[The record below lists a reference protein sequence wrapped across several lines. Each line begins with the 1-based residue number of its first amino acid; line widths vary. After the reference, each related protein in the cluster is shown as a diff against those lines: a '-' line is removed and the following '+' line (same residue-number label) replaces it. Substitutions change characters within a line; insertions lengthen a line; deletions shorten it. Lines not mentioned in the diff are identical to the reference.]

1 MDIDYRQL
9 RTKRSAA
16 EAKETMTNLD
26 SYMSKE
32 LLASLNNSFESLNN
46 NSSIYES
53 SLWIESNQNLLA
65 NKNKVNS
72 RKYPMKSIVLV
83 DLGIDTFG
91 YEFCYEHPCIV
102 LYNDYSRAF
111 VVPCTSQPARRNEQG
126 KLYPGQL
133 EGDVSD
139 GFAKKTTI
147 LLNEAKFIDKTR
159 IKRSFGKVSDI
170 LFNEVYNKVFELI
183 FEPKS
188 HKLKT
193 VQRLK
198 DEAEKD
204 LLELRQKYELL
215 EQKLNII
222 QQENED
228 LRKELN
234 PERLISATEVTESN

>member
-1 MDIDYRQL
+1 MDIDYKQL
-9 RTKRSAA
+9 RTKRSSAD
-16 EAKETMTNLD
+16 AKETMTNLD

-65 NKNKVNS
+65 NKNKVNNK
-72 RKYPMKSIVLV
+72 KYPMKSIVLV

-111 VVPCTSQPARRNEQG
+111 VVPCTSQPARRDKQG

-133 EGDVSD
+133 EGDISD

-159 IKRSFGKVSDI
+159 IKRSFGKVGNT
-170 LFNEVYNKVFELI
+170 LFNEVYDEVFELI

-193 VQRLK
+193 IQRLK

-234 PERLISATEVTESN
+234 PERLISATEITESN